1 MKDLSSFL
9 NEKKDTA
16 KAHSVK
22 EGEGRDDK
30 RYLEL
35 LSKYKQARKK
45 KDGGKREFKMLEKL
59 LKTGDVSK
67 KAKLAG
73 AYL

>member
-1 MKDLSSFL
+1 MKDLNSFL
-9 NEKKDTA
+9 NEKKDTS

-35 LSKYKQARKK
+35 LSQYKEARKK
-45 KDGGKREFKMLEKL
+45 KDGGKREFKALKKLERE
-59 LKTGDVSK
+59 GDVSK